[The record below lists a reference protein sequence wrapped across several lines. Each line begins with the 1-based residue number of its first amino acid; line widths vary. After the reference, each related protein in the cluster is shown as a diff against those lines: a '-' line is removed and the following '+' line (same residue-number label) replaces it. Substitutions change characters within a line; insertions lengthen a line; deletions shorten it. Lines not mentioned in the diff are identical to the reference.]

1 MIDPELL
8 LQGYRLG
15 VFPMAMEDDSI
26 QWFSPDPRAIL
37 PLEDFHV
44 PHALRRLVRKK
55 VFATTINNA
64 FSKVIEACAKREDT
78 WINLEIIESY
88 MRLHQL
94 GYAHSVEAWKQGKLA
109 GGLYGVAVGGVFFGE
124 SMFHHVTNASKI
136 ALVALVEHLR
146 ARKFA
151 LLDTQWLTPH
161 LQQFGG
167 IEISRDFDTAKL
179 LQVWSEPL
187 GVKQGKL
194 SSAQMLYQGHQ
205 RDFRGIRHVVE
216 HRFAKKNATDGNAV
230 ESTSELALL
239 PGFDG
244 MCVTELMQSHVAFN
258 NFEIDPR
265 ILAFRARLDDFRK
278 RVIYRRCKNFFAH
291 ETPQRVWHMK
301 IFQGQNCARI
311 GRKPLDRVVLHR
323 HGKNAEPIT
332 LQQEFGIDHGG
343 RSENVKRLQRKG
355 MNRFNYLT
363 F

>member
-55 VFATTINNA
+55 VFETTIDNA

-88 MRLHQL
+88 MRLHEL
-94 GYAHSVEAWKQGKLA
+94 GCAHSVEAWKEGRLA

-124 SMFHHVTNASKI
+124 SMFHHVTDASKI
-136 ALVALVEHLR
+136 ALVALIEHLR

-167 IEISRDFDTAKL
+167 IEISRDYYLRRLRRAL
-179 LQVWSEPL
+179 
-187 GVKQGKL
+187 
-194 SSAQMLYQGHQ
+194 
-205 RDFRGIRHVVE
+205 
-216 HRFAKKNATDGNAV
+216 
-230 ESTSELALL
+230 EL
-239 PGFDG
+239 
-244 MCVTELMQSHVAFN
+244 
-258 NFEIDPR
+258 PR
-265 ILAFRARLDDFRK
+265 
-278 RVIYRRCKNFFAH
+278 
-291 ETPQRVWHMK
+291 
-301 IFQGQNCARI
+301 
-311 GRKPLDRVVLHR
+311 
-323 HGKNAEPIT
+323 
-332 LQQEFGIDHGG
+332 EF
-343 RSENVKRLQRKG
+343 
-355 MNRFNYLT
+355 
-363 F
+363 